1 MRTDLVARIAAL
13 AVAVVLGLVAAQLL
27 LTGLEI
33 SAPIGPDQ
41 FSTAAGWVGDRRR
54 EGVLILVG
62 VGLVLVGCWL
72 AWSFVSGLR
81 PPRDAIVVRRRN
93 GWTRIDCATL
103 ADAIERDLA
112 PIDERSRISVRV
124 RPSGRVDVTVAT
136 PDPTAAGPA
145 AEVRTAL
152 VGLVGQ
158 RRLPC
163 RVGRVEVG
171 AAPPRGG
178 RVR

>member
-1 MRTDLVARIAAL
+1 MRTDLVARAAAL
-13 AVAVVLGLVAAQLL
+13 VAAVLLGLVAAQLL
-27 LTGLEI
+27 LVGLEI
-33 SAPIGPDQ
+33 TAPIGPDQ
-41 FSTAAGWVGDRRR
+41 FATAADWVGDRRR
-54 EGVLILVG
+54 EGVLILAG
-62 VGLVLVGCWL
+62 VGLVVLGLWL
-72 AWSFVSGLR
+72 GWSFVSGLR
-81 PPRDAIVVRRRN
+81 PPRDAIVVRRRK
-93 GWTRIDCATL
+93 GWTRVDCATL
-103 ADAIERDLA
+103 GDAIERDLA
-112 PIDERSRISVRV
+112 PIDERSRISVSV

-152 VGLVGQ
+152 VDLVAT